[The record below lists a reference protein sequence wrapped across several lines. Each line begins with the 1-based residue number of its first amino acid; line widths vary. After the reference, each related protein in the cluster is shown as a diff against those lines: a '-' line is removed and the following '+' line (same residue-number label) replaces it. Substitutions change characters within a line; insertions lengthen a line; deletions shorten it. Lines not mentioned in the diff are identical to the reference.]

1 MNFKSWA
8 AALVVA
14 VLATGCGGGGGGSS
28 SPPITVTLSPTSAT
42 LAGTTTGAAPST
54 SVALS
59 ATNMPAAGLYVLTSG
74 TKGYVTTGFDGYSV
88 DITGVAPSS
97 LAVGTYQDS
106 VIVKVCYDDHC
117 AKQISGSPFAIPVT
131 YTVALGDP
139 AVATPT
145 VTGMAPSSVVA
156 GGASFTLVLSGTDF
170 APTST
175 VLWNGQMRATTY
187 VSAAT
192 LNAQINASDIAS
204 ISTASVSVSNASSG
218 GGVSAGQSFS
228 VTAAVPTVTTVSP
241 STAATGGSAYTLT
254 VNGTGFDSTAQVT
267 WNGSARTTSYVSA
280 SKVTA
285 LITAADI
292 AAAGSFPVGVYNAD
306 GGSVTSNTVV
316 VTVADAPLALTT
328 LAPVFVAAGS
338 PAYVET
344 VVGTGFNASST
355 VQWNGSPRTTTFVS
369 TTQLNAQVSAADI
382 ATIGSAAIKVVNGG
396 ATPATSSTLTLSIL
410 KPSADAVA
418 YQINPQHNGA
428 VNFANIVA
436 PSAFPLSPAW
446 TAHLDGTPGYAL
458 VAGGRVFAT
467 VQPTSGSAELVAL
480 SAATGAVVWGPI
492 ALSGNAYATYDNGR
506 VIVQTSTIGSA
517 GILTAYDAG
526 TGTPLW
532 STALTTQYMFQAAPT
547 ALNGIVY
554 VSASGEG
561 GTLYAVDDTSGAL
574 LWTAAVENGDW
585 SSPTVSGDGVYV
597 SYPCQTYDFSPTTGA
612 LVWHNSTCCE
622 GGGGATGTLANG
634 VYYSPNGVAG
644 FSGMAFDAETGALH
658 SSYTAGWPPAIGT
671 SVGYFIESGS
681 LQAINNT
688 TNVIQWTFTG
698 DGSLSG
704 PPIMVNNYVF
714 VASNSGKLYAVDAV
728 SGAMLWQ
735 TDMGGNVFGSSY
747 LATSGLSAGDGLLL
761 VPTSSGMT
769 AYTLSNNP

>member
-1 MNFKSWA
+1 VQPATA
-8 AALVVA
+8 AA
-14 VLATGCGGGGGGSS
+14 
-28 SPPITVTLSPTSAT
+28 
-42 LAGTTTGAAPST
+42 
-54 SVALS
+54 
-59 ATNMPAAGLYVLTSG
+59 
-74 TKGYVTTGFDGYSV
+74 
-88 DITGVAPSS
+88 
-97 LAVGTYQDS
+97 
-106 VIVKVCYDDHC
+106 
-117 AKQISGSPFAIPVT
+117 
-131 YTVALGDP
+131 
-139 AVATPT
+139 
-145 VTGMAPSSVVA
+145 
-156 GGASFTLVLSGTDF
+156 
-170 APTST
+170 
-175 VLWNGQMRATTY
+175 
-187 VSAAT
+187 
-192 LNAQINASDIAS
+192 
-204 ISTASVSVSNASSG
+204 
-218 GGVSAGQSFS
+218 
-228 VTAAVPTVTTVSP
+228 
-241 STAATGGSAYTLT
+241 GGSAYTLT
-254 VNGTGFDSTAQVT
+254 LTGTGFDASAQVT
-267 WNGSARTTSYVSA
+267 
-280 SKVTA
+280 
-285 LITAADI
+285 
-292 AAAGSFPVGVYNAD
+292 
-306 GGSVTSNTVV
+306 
-316 VTVADAPLALTT
+316 
-328 LAPVFVAAGS
+328 
-338 PAYVET
+338 
-344 VVGTGFNASST
+344 
-355 VQWNGSPRTTTFVS
+355 WNGSPRTTTYVS
-369 TTQLNAQVSAADI
+369 PTKVLAQVSAADI
-382 ATIGSAAIKVVNGG
+382 AAVGNFPVAVYNVDGGSVSSNTVSVSVTNMPLALTILTPASVSAGGPAYMQTVTGTGFGPASIVQWNGSARPTTFVSTTQLQAAISAADIAAIGSAAIKVVNGG

-410 KPSADAVA
+410 KPSGDAVA

-436 PSAFPLSPAW
+436 PSAFPLSPTW

-526 TGTPLW
+526 TGTQLW
-532 STALTTQYMFQAAPT
+532 STALTTQYMFEAAPT

-597 SYPCQTYDFSPTTGA
+597 SYPCQTYDFSPVSGA
-612 LVWHNSTCCE
+612 LVWHNSTGCE

-658 SSYTAGWPPAIGT
+658 GSYSAGWPPAIGA
-671 SVGYFIESGS
+671 GAGFFIAGGS

-688 TNVIQWTFTG
+688 TNVIQWTFAG
-698 DGSLSG
+698 DGALSG
-704 PPIMVNNYVF
+704 PPILVNNYVF
-714 VASNSGKLYAVDAV
+714 VASSSGKLYAVDAG

-747 LATSGLSAGDGLLL
+747 LPTSGLSAGDGMLL